1 MSDCRLCRDPLDA
14 APRIRVAPAPS
25 GAQHFAITS
34 EEARARSITLEVAQ
48 CPVCGLVQSL
58 SAPVEGYRRAI
69 SAAGVSG
76 PMREH
81 RLAQA
86 RRLAEARGKGGGR
99 IALVGCGNGYEL
111 PILEGAGFQPVGVES
126 GGPPA
131 GYNGP
136 WLIHD
141 GYPENGRALPGAPY
155 DAFACYNFLEHTDDP
170 RGFLRAIAASLKPG
184 DCGVVEVPDFER
196 QRSEGRAADYIADHL
211 SYFDARTFRAVL
223 LIAGFDVLSLAVV
236 RGGEN
241 LEAIVRRA
249 PEPAILRDGARLESA
264 RKMVKQF
271 FASWKGKGTPAV
283 AWGASHQALTLFAG
297 LSEAERPR
305 VILDGAP
312 FKQGMYAPATAIPI
326 VAPSAEALA
335 GAGAVLVVASGYESE
350 IVKSL
355 RGKLGFGGEVWAVHG
370 QDLRRLD

>member
-1 MSDCRLCRDPLDA
+1 VSDCRLCRDPLDA

-25 GAQHFAITS
+25 GAQHFALTV
-34 EEARARSITLEVAQ
+34 EEARMRAITLELAQ
-48 CPVCGLVQSL
+48 CLACGLVQSL
-58 SAPVEGYRRAI
+58 SAPVEGHRRAI

-86 RRLAEARGKGGGR
+86 RRLAAARGKGGGR

-111 PILEGAGFQPVGVES
+111 PLLQDAGFQPVGVES

-141 GYPENGRALPGAPY
+141 GYPGAAAPLPGAPY
-155 DAFACYNFLEHTDDP
+155 DAFACYNFLEHADDP

-184 DCGVVEVPDFER
+184 SCGVIEVPNFER

-211 SYFDARTFRAVL
+211 SYFDARTLRAVL
-223 LIAGFDVLSLAVV
+223 LIAGFDVLSLTEV

-249 PEPAILRDGARLESA
+249 PEPAITRDGALLDSA
-264 RKMVKQF
+264 RKMLRQF
-271 FASWKGKGTPAV
+271 FASWKGKGAPAV
-283 AWGASHQALTLFAG
+283 AWGASHQALTLYAG
-297 LSEAERPR
+297 LSESERPR
-305 VILDGAP
+305 VILDGAA
-312 FKQGMYAPATAIPI
+312 FKQGMYAPATAIPV
-326 VAPSAEALA
+326 VAPSVETLA
-335 GAGAVLVVASGYESE
+335 GAGAVLVVASGFETE

-355 RGKLGFGGEVWAVHG
+355 RGKLGFGGEIWTVQG
-370 QDLRRLD
+370 SDLRRLD